1 MGFQCEV
8 IDLKENAIFKESE
21 IRPSETR
28 EESKIRDIIDTGRLL
43 TRRNEFVDV
52 PCPAC
57 QKNSYNFK
65 FLKNQLRYLE
75 CDSCKTLYVSPR
87 PTPEILSWFYS
98 NSATYEFWNKVVFP
112 SSEVKRREK
121 IFKPRVERILEI
133 CKRNSIKP
141 DSLLEVGCAFG
152 SFCEEMKGTGFFNRI
167 LGIEATAELAETC
180 RQKGI
185 EVKEGLIEDIDFP
198 STEKFSVV
206 ANFEV
211 IEHLFEP
218 KHFLEKCFGLLD
230 QKGILVLT
238 CPNID
243 GFDMKVLGS
252 NAPSIDHE
260 HLNYFSPDS
269 IRILVEKVGFKILEI
284 STPGNLDAELVR
296 QKVLSQE
303 FNLDGHPF
311 LKEILINNWES
322 LGEPF
327 QKFLAD
333 NTLSSNMWV
342 VAQKNSDLIGAT

>member
-1 MGFQCEV
+1 MEFQHEV
-8 IDLKENAIFKESE
+8 IDLKENSIFKESE

-43 TRRNEFVDV
+43 TRRSEFIEVS
-52 PCPAC
+52 CPAC
-57 QKNSYNFK
+57 QKSSYNFN
-65 FLKNQLRYLE
+65 FHKNQLRYLE

-98 NSATYEFWNKVVFP
+98 NSATYQFWNKVVFP
-112 SSEVKRREK
+112 ASEGKRREK

-152 SFCEEMKGTGFFNRI
+152 TFCEEMKGTGFFDRI
-167 LGIEATAELAETC
+167 LGIEATSELAKTC

-198 STEKFSVV
+198 VNEKFSVV

-269 IRILVEKVGFKILEI
+269 IRILMEKVGFKILEI
-284 STPGNLDAELVR
+284 STPGNLDAEIVR
-296 QKVLSQE
+296 KKIITGE
-303 FNLDGHPF
+303 FNVDEQPF
-311 LKEILINNWES
+311 LKEILINNWKS

-327 QKFLAD
+327 QQFLAA
-333 NTLSSNMWV
+333 NCLSSNMWV
-342 VAQKNSDLIGAT
+342 VAQKI

>member
-1 MGFQCEV
+1 
-8 IDLKENAIFKESE
+8 LKKNSIFKESE
-21 IRPSETR
+21 IRPKETR
-28 EESKIRDIIDTGRLL
+28 EESKVRDIIDTGRLL
-43 TRRNEFVDV
+43 TRRSEFIEV

-65 FLKNQLRYLE
+65 FHKNQLRYLE

-87 PTPEILSWFYS
+87 PTPKILSWFYS
-98 NSATYEFWNKVVFP
+98 KSATYEYWNKVVFP
-112 SSEVKRREK
+112 ASEAKRREK

-152 SFCEEMKGTGFFNRI
+152 TFCEEMKDKNFFDRI
-167 LGIEATAELAETC
+167 LGIEATTELAETC

-198 STEKFSVV
+198 DNEQFSVV

-218 KHFLEKCFGLLD
+218 KYFLEKCFSLLH

-252 NAPSIDHE
+252 SAPSIDHE

-269 IRILVEKVGFKILEI
+269 IRILMEKIGFRILEI
-284 STPGNLDAELVR
+284 STPGNLDAEIVR
-296 QKVLSQE
+296 KKIITGE
-303 FNLDGHPF
+303 FNVDEQPF
-311 LKEILINNWES
+311 LKEILINNWKS

-327 QKFLAD
+327 QQFIAD
-333 NTLSSNMWV
+333 NSLSSNMWV
-342 VAQKNSDLIGAT
+342 VAQKNSDPTSAE